1 MLKNTIIHGA
11 RALLSLAL
19 AACLFI
25 PGTALAEAEESVY
38 TQEMIDRSL
47 TAVGNTQ
54 RLHRAID
61 KARNGEPVR
70 MVYLGG
76 SITEGASAK
85 PQQTRC
91 YAYLSAQMF
100 AEKFMPDTKQLLYYN
115 AGISGTP
122 SLLGI
127 TRLEQDVLSRQ
138 PDIVFVEF
146 AVNDSNDVGSRGVYE
161 SLVRRLLNSETQPAV
176 ILIFTLLDS
185 GYSCQPH
192 MQQIG
197 KHYDLGMISVKDAIR
212 PQIDLGKMKWSDYS
226 ADYAHPNTEGHAF
239 VAELIGNYF
248 DKAAA
253 TEPTP
258 WVMPEDVVYSKALE
272 NLHNVRSGDA
282 CIISEG
288 SFPFGP
294 VSCYSYKQGWRH
306 LAARGGNDPLTVEL
320 TCSQMTIAF
329 KQENNK
335 FCGKAEV
342 VVDGVVKKTLSGNAA
357 NAWGN
362 VVTERI
368 DLGESAPHTIQLRM
382 AEGDEDKNFNLLDI
396 GYAP

>member
-1 MLKNTIIHGA
+1 MIMTKLIVLLLLCTLLLPSLAQAEDSLFTPAMLRNS
-11 RALLSLAL
+11 LLS
-19 AACLFI
+19 
-25 PGTALAEAEESVY
+25 
-38 TQEMIDRSL
+38 
-47 TAVGNTQ
+47 VGNTERIQ
-54 RLHRAID
+54 GVIARAQ
-61 KARNGEPVR
+61 AGEEITIA
-70 MVYLGG
+70 YLGG

-239 VAELIGNYF
+239 VA
-248 DKAAA
+248 
-253 TEPTP
+253 
-258 WVMPEDVVYSKALE
+258 
-272 NLHNVRSGDA
+272 
-282 CIISEG
+282 
-288 SFPFGP
+288 
-294 VSCYSYKQGWRH
+294 
-306 LAARGGNDPLTVEL
+306 
-320 TCSQMTIAF
+320 
-329 KQENNK
+329 
-335 FCGKAEV
+335 
-342 VVDGVVKKTLSGNAA
+342 
-357 NAWGN
+357 
-362 VVTERI
+362 
-368 DLGESAPHTIQLRM
+368 
-382 AEGDEDKNFNLLDI
+382 
-396 GYAP
+396 